1 MTRTRKVRNENVRRS
16 VRRFPIDQEV
26 AYKCTRGRRISE
38 TGAGRTVEIS
48 TLEVTFTTERPLRAN
63 QRAEVAVN
71 WPAMIDSTCHMKL
84 VIRGRVVRGDSNCAT
99 VTIER
104 YEFRTRA
111 ANPLLVLPAPEV
123 IEGKRGL
130 KVRTA

>member
-1 MTRTRKVRNENVRRS
+1 MTRTRKVRSENQRRS
-16 VRRFPIDQEV
+16 VRRFPIEQEV
-26 AYKCTRGRRISE
+26 AYKCTRGRRVSE
-38 TGAGRTVEIS
+38 MGVGRTVEIS
-48 TLEVTFTTERPLRAN
+48 TLEVTFTTQRPLRTN

-84 VIRGRVVRGDSNCAT
+84 VIRGRVVHGDAHCAT

-104 YEFRTRA
+104 YEFRTRS
-111 ANPLLVLPAPEV
+111 ANPLLVLPAPEARD
-123 IEGKRGL
+123 GKGGL